1 MHCQKIQLIEVY
13 HRSKLVPIVRVMGV
27 DDSIFEIVSDYTLI
41 EGLRGMSRDERQ
53 NKWKELIRI
62 VEEEIRS
69 AVECEE
75 ERICEEEEN
84 CSSGDDE
91 SMSISSSGGR
101 RT

>member
-1 MHCQKIQLIEVY
+1 
-13 HRSKLVPIVRVMGV
+13 MGV

-75 ERICEEEEN
+75 ERICEEEVN